1 MSTVDLIEQMAK
13 ERMQQR
19 LREAEMHRQA
29 RQAGIVREGWVRP
42 QVRWLVAYLRCL
54 PAIMA
59 QRWERHK
66 LSPVV
71 ARDATA
77 KAACCG

>member
-1 MSTVDLIEQMAK
+1 MEQMAK
-13 ERMQQR
+13 ERMR
-19 LREAEMHRQA
+19 KRFREAELHRQM

-42 QVRWLVAYLRCL
+42 RLRWLVAYLRCL

-66 LSPVV
+66 LLPV
-71 ARDATA
+71 AAHDATP
-77 KAACCG
+77 KAACCD

>member
-1 MSTVDLIEQMAK
+1 MSYGDLMEQMAK
-13 ERMQQR
+13 ERMR
-19 LREAEMHRQA
+19 KRFREAELHRQM

-42 QVRWLVAYLRCL
+42 QLRGLVAYLRCL

-66 LSPVV
+66 LPPV
-71 ARDATA
+71 AAHDATA
-77 KAACCG
+77 KAACCA